1 MIAGRGPSPSEVRDP
16 MGVDI
21 SDLVEA
27 RKVTLEQLTGRS
39 IAIDAFNT
47 LYQFISMIRQPDGTL
62 LMDRDG
68 RITSHLS
75 GLFYRTAAL
84 LEIGVKPA
92 YVFDGKP
99 PELKKKTIEARKAA
113 KVEAEV
119 EWKKALEEGDMK
131 RALSKATRTARLTP
145 DMIEESLSL
154 LDALGVPW
162 SRAPGEGEAQMG
174 HMARKGDVWAG
185 ASQDFDAILFGTPTL
200 VRNLTLAGKRRLP
213 SGKTVDVSPEIITL
227 GEVLSALQVTREQ
240 LVDMGVLIGTDFNDG
255 VRGIGPK
262 KALALIRKSGNIEGI
277 VADGKVA
284 VPEEYREVRRIFL
297 EPEVDDNYKLDWR
310 RVDPESVRRLLCDR
324 HGFSVDR
331 VDSVLGRIVSL
342 ESSRKQ
348 RSLDTWA

>member
-1 MIAGRGPSPSEVRDP
+1 

-21 SDLVEA
+21 SGLVEA
-27 RKVTLEQLTGRS
+27 RKVTLEELTGRS

-47 LYQFISMIRQPDGTL
+47 LYQFISMIRQPDGTP

-99 PELKKKTIEARKAA
+99 PQLKKKTIEARRAA
-113 KVEAEV
+113 KADAEV

-131 RALSKATRTARLTP
+131 RALSKATRTARLDS

-154 LDALGVPW
+154 LDSLGVPW
-162 SRAPGEGEAQMG
+162 IRAPSEGEAQMS

-213 SGKTVDVSPEIITL
+213 SGKTVDVSPEIVTI
-227 GEVLSALQVTREQ
+227 GEVLTACQVTREQ
-240 LVDMGVLIGTDFNDG
+240 LVDMGILIGTDFNDG

-262 KALALIRKSGNIEGI
+262 KALALIRKSGNLEN
-277 VADGKVA
+277 VKSEGKVA
-284 VPEEYREVRRIFL
+284 VPEEYQDVRRIFL
-297 EPEVDDNYKLDWR
+297 EPETDDNYKLDWR
-310 RVDPESVRRLLCDR
+310 RVEPEAVRRMLCDK

-331 VDSVLGRIVSL
+331 VDAVLARIVPL
-342 ESSRKQ
+342 EGARKQ
-348 RSLDTWA
+348 RSLDTWT